1 MTVSVVL
8 ILKGYM
14 ACKIL
19 RDVVGLHQGLRGRNV
34 LSSTVK
40 SNIKASFQLAA
51 FQPPVT
57 NFALVLLRP
66 TQYHTGQDRIHT
78 RLA

>member
-1 MTVSVVL
+1 
-8 ILKGYM
+8 M

-57 NFALVLLRP
+57 NFAHINKHDLQHLFQV
-66 TQYHTGQDRIHT
+66 I
-78 RLA
+78 